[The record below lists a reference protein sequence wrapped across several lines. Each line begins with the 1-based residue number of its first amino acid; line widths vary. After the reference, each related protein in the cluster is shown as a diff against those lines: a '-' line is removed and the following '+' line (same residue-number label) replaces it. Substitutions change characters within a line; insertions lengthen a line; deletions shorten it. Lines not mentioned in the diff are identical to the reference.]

1 MTGVISGLMTLLLII
16 LFLGIVFW
24 AYSRRNKPVFEEMA
38 QLPLAEN
45 QTPSPFIEDVV
56 KGKEKPLPTENKEAN
71 S

>member
-1 MTGVISGLMTLLLII
+1 MTGVISGVMTLLLII

-24 AYSRRNKPVFEEMA
+24 AYSKRNKPVFEEMA

-45 QTPSPFIEDVV
+45 ADNKT
-56 KGKEKPLPTENKEAN
+56 KETN